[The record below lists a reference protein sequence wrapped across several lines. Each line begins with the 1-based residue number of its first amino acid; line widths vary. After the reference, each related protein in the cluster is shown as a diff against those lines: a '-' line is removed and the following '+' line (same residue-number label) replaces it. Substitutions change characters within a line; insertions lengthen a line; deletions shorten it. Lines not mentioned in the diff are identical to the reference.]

1 MTRNRRRTVV
11 MLFLAATLNAAVC
24 LAAPKL
30 RTADEQKVR
39 ELTYLRKDIRLEAAR
54 YLGENQ
60 VYSAMEPLSKALQ
73 TDTETEVRA
82 QAAWALGECCAAR
95 AALTIA
101 KAAME
106 DKDAAVRREAI
117 WALNYMEGAR
127 KDIAASVIP
136 AVRWISLNDPS
147 ELVREKAAIILGMLK
162 PAGVNT
168 TLQQMFD
175 KEPSVTVRARIA
187 KVLGENPSEKARLTL
202 NKALDDSAELVVL
215 EARSALAK
223 LPPGC
228 KDARADAEVKVETR
242 KPLLG
247 KPAAKAAAKK
257 AAPRAR
263 KQEDIPE
270 LAVATTD
277 FIFVPEDVPDVPDAE
292 DEATV
297 KAQPEETVDMAEQPP
312 AKPARKKPA
321 AGKNRKTAARK
332 SGGTK
337 KAASAP
343 LPLPEEPAQP

>member
-1 MTRNRRRTVV
+1 

-24 LAAPKL
+24 PAAPKL

-39 ELTYLRKDIRLEAAR
+39 ELAYLRKDIRLEAAR

-60 VYSAMEPLSKALQ
+60 VYSAMGPLSKTLR
-73 TDTETEVRA
+73 TDKETEVRA

-101 KAAME
+101 QAAMD
-106 DKDAAVRREAI
+106 DKDAAVRREAV

-136 AVRWISLNDPS
+136 AVRWIALNDPS

-162 PAGVNT
+162 PAGANT
-168 TLQQMFD
+168 TLRQMFD

-187 KVLGENPSEKARLTL
+187 KVLGENPSEKARMTL

-223 LPPGC
+223 LPPDC
-228 KDARADAEVKVETR
+228 KDSKADAEIKAEMK
-242 KPLLG
+242 KPVLE
-247 KPAAKAAAKK
+247 KPAAKVAPKK
-257 AAPRAR
+257 AARTAR
-263 KQEDIPE
+263 KPDDVPE
-270 LAVATTD
+270 LDPELPAATTD
-277 FIFVPEDVPDVPDAE
+277 FIFVPEDVPDVE
-292 DEATV
+292 DEPAGKVT
-297 KAQPEETVDMAEQPP
+297 KDETVDMTP
-312 AKPARKKPA
+312 KPA
-321 AGKNRKTAARK
+321 AGPAVKKRSAASAKGNKAARRTGAK
-332 SGGTK
+332 K